1 MSPWAERLLR
11 LMVMMSLFCHWN
23 ACLFHSA
30 MLASES
36 DRLPNWCM
44 SVFAGRTPNFVSCSE
59 SVALVDRYIASMYW
73 AFTTLT
79 TVGYGDIKPSVYS
92 VYELAL
98 VIVLI
103 VVNAT
108 FFGYIVSSVMDLIQN
123 FNPSDREYKLL
134 MTEMKDYLRDS
145 SVSVRLCANV
155 KVVRGLSGFAI
166 GISVLLTE
174 AMWNCRRAALQAQH
188 HMHEPL
194 SRAKGGHCG

>member
-36 DRLPNWCM
+36 DRLPNWCLI
-44 SVFAGRTPNFVSCSE
+44 SFAAHTSDFVSCSE
-59 SVALVDRYIASMYW
+59 SVALVNRYVASMYW

-79 TVGYGDIKPSVYS
+79 TVGYGDVKPSVYS
-92 VYELAL
+92 IYELSL

-123 FNPSDREYKLL
+123 FDPSDREYKLL

-145 SVSVRLCANV
+145 SVSIHLCASV
-155 KVVRGLSGFAI
+155 KVVSACVSF
-166 GISVLLTE
+166 S
-174 AMWNCRRAALQAQH
+174 
-188 HMHEPL
+188 
-194 SRAKGGHCG
+194 